1 MLARRQATA
10 LEELAGQEIE
20 LAPLVGRLFAEAG
33 DGQRAAPY
41 LLRAGD
47 AARRLFAYDEAIE
60 SYERALLSLRQGG
73 DQDRIAR
80 VLMTIGATCLKASRF
95 ERSRQAYDE
104 AFRLWR
110 RTPGTGAQAAAP
122 ATRPFRGHTSEPVV
136 LDPTRSSDT
145 SSAYI
150 NCQIFEGMVELG
162 PDDEVLP
169 AAASSWEVLDGGRR
183 YVFHLRGD
191 ATWSDGLPVTAADFE
206 YAWTRLLESE
216 SEKRLA
222 PVFFDIRGA
231 RAFHEQFAAGQE
243 SSGRSLAGIRVVDRL
258 TLEVSLEQPVAYFLH
273 LVASTYA
280 LPVPRHLLE
289 RFGDRWT
296 EIDHIVTNGP
306 FRPVLWRPGQR
317 LVLARNPKW
326 RGSGAGNLEEVE
338 LDLTN
343 DFSLLEEYAAGRLDC
358 LYPAFLPGVDYEAV
372 WRRFGADLLSMSSL
386 TTVLLAF
393 NCSRAPFDDGRV
405 RRAVSLAINREQI
418 AFEFMGGR
426 HDPAIAGFIPPGM
439 AGHGLGSRPEFD
451 PEAGRRLLAE
461 AGYPGGHGLP
471 RLRFYEVAQKGD
483 PSTPGGWIS
492 EQLAA
497 HLGLVLELTQVTMAE
512 MLLANSQ
519 GRPHLWYLGWS
530 ADYTDPDSIMRE
542 GNWPVHCRWPN
553 KTFTRIV
560 EEARTETDQGRRL
573 ALYGQAEDI
582 LAEEKPLL
590 PLFYPRWHIFLKPW
604 VRRFASSPTVWTIF
618 KNLVLDGG
626 EA

>member
-1 MLARRQATA
+1 VLRAALGLPEGDLVEALEDASRAQLIRESAASGRGAGPAFSFTHALIQATLLNGLGLLRRQLLARRQATA

-104 AFRLWR
+104 AFKLWR

-122 ATRPFRGHTSEPVV
+122 ATRPFCGHTSEPVV

-150 NCQIFEGMVELG
+150 NRQIFEGLVELG

-169 AAASSWEVLDGGRR
+169 AVASSWEVLDGGRR

-191 ATWSDGLPVTAADFE
+191 ATWSDGRPVTAADFE

-222 PVFFDIRGA
+222 PIFFDIRGA
-231 RAFHEQFAAGQE
+231 RAIHEQFAAGQAT
-243 SSGRSLAGIRVVDRL
+243 SGRSLAGMRVVDRL

-273 LVASTYA
+273 LVASDNA
-280 LPVPRHLLE
+280 LPVPRHQVEQLS
-289 RFGDRWT
+289 DRWT
-296 EIDHIVTNGP
+296 EIEHIVTNGP
-306 FRPVLWRPGQR
+306 FRPVLWQPGR
-317 LVLARNPKW
+317 RIVLARNPKW

-343 DFSLLEEYAAGRLDC
+343 DVSLLEEYAAGRLDC
-358 LYPAFLPGVDYEAV
+358 LYPAFLPGVDHEEIR
-372 WRRFGADLLSMSSL
+372 RRFGADLLSMSSL

-393 NCSRAPFDDGRV
+393 NCSRPPFDDGRV
-405 RRAVSLAINREQI
+405 RRAISLAINREQL

-426 HDPAIAGFIPPGM
+426 HDPAVAGFIPPGM
-439 AGHGLGSRPEFD
+439 AGHGLGPRPEFD

-461 AGYPGGHGLP
+461 AGYPDGQGLP

-483 PSTPGGWIS
+483 RSTPGGWIS

-497 HLGLVLELTQVTMAE
+497 HLGLGLELTQLTMA
-512 MLLANSQ
+512 
-519 GRPHLWYLGWS
+519 
-530 ADYTDPDSIMRE
+530 
-542 GNWPVHCRWPN
+542 
-553 KTFTRIV
+553 
-560 EEARTETDQGRRL
+560 
-573 ALYGQAEDI
+573 
-582 LAEEKPLL
+582 
-590 PLFYPRWHIFLKPW
+590 
-604 VRRFASSPTVWTIF
+604 
-618 KNLVLDGG
+618 
-626 EA
+626 